1 MSVLIFLIIVAA
13 TAAYFFW
20 GKTQAP
26 QKSASSIKKASPPN
40 KAPKAKSATQNYKCV
55 EIKAG
60 LMQCKAVDKYKTKRL
75 LTSEAPV
82 LPVLGCDSTECECKF
97 VRYEDR
103 RRDDRRAMIKSAAS
117 QILSEHENKRVKTDR
132 RKTKKT

>member
-1 MSVLIFLIIVAA
+1 MSVLIFLIVVAA
-13 TAAYFFW
+13 TAGYFFW
-20 GKTQAP
+20 WKTQTP
-26 QKSASSIKKASPPN
+26 QKSVSSIKKASSPN
-40 KAPKAKSATQNYKCV
+40 KSPKTKSATQNYRCV
-55 EIKAG
+55 VIKAG
-60 LMQCKAVDKYKTKRL
+60 LMQCKAVDKYKSKRL

-82 LPVLGCDSTECECKF
+82 LPVPGCDSTECKCKF

-132 RKTKKT
+132 RKTKRL